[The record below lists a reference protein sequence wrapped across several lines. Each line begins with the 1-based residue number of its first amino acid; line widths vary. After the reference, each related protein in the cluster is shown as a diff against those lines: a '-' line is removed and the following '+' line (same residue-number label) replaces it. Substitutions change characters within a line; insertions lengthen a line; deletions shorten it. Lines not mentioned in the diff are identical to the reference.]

1 MIDRFHANFKKLSA
15 WLKNMQN
22 FAMKNGYTYTLFG
35 RRRWLPE
42 LKSTVWKE
50 KASALRMAINT
61 PIQSAASDI
70 MMLGIINIRK
80 RLDMT
85 KARLIA
91 TVHDSVVLEIRKDYV
106 AEALPIIKDCLE
118 NPLFKG
124 RRLPFLD
131 IVPLLAEFE
140 RGPKY
145 GSMTEVKF

>member
-1 MIDRFHANFKKLSA
+1 
-15 WLKNMQN
+15 
-22 FAMKNGYTYTLFG
+22 
-35 RRRWLPE
+35 
-42 LKSTVWKE
+42 
-50 KASALRMAINT
+50 MAINT

-106 AEALPIIKDCLE
+106 EEALPIIKDCLE

-124 RRLPFLD
+124 KRLPFLD

-140 RGPKY
+140 RGPRY